1 MYNKENWMI
10 SMRKYGALKTGE
22 EINIYTL
29 TNKTGSKT
37 EIINYGAIVVSLCVP
52 DKNGKLDDVVT
63 GYDSLDGYVDDK
75 FYFGAIVGRYGNRI
89 AKGKFKLDGK
99 EYQLTVNNGEN
110 HLHGG
115 NKGFFKA
122 VWKAEP
128 IETAIGPSL
137 KLIYNSREGEEGY
150 PGNIKMEIIYTLTN
164 SNELVVEY
172 KGETDKVTI
181 LNPTHHS
188 YFNLSGDFKTT
199 ILEYELFIDAD
210 YTTEVS
216 SDLIPTG
223 KFIPVSNTPM
233 DFRKPTSIGSRI
245 ESNDEQILF
254 GKGYDHNWVLRNFDG
269 KVRTIA
275 TLYDS
280 KSGRLMEVLT
290 DQPGVQFYSGNFLD
304 GTMEGKNGIAY
315 NFRSA
320 LCLETQHFPDSPNQP
335 GFPNVTLRPGEIYK
349 QKTIY
354 RFLTK

>member
-1 MYNKENWMI
+1 MI
-10 SMRKYGALKTGE
+10 SMRKYGVLTTGE

-63 GYDSLDGYVDDK
+63 GYDSLDGYVEDK

-115 NKGFFKA
+115 SKGVFKA
-122 VWKAEP
+122 VWKVEP
-128 IETAIGPSL
+128 IETADGPSL
-137 KLIYNSREGEEGY
+137 KLSYNSPEGEEGY
-150 PGNIKMEIIYTLTN
+150 PGNVKMEVIYTLTDL
-164 SNELVVEY
+164 NELVVEY
-172 KGETDKVTI
+172 KGETDKATI

-188 YFNLSGDFKTT
+188 YFNLSGDFNTT
-199 ILEYELFIDAD
+199 VLEHQLFIDAD
-210 YTTEVS
+210 YTTEVG

-223 KFIPVSNTPM
+223 KLIPVSNTPM
-233 DFRKPTSIGSRI
+233 DFRKQISIGSKI

-280 KSGRLMEVLT
+280 KSGRLMEVST

-304 GTMEGKNGIAY
+304 GTMKGKNGIAY

-335 GFPNVTLRPGEIYK
+335 GFPTVTLRPGEIYK